1 MIIFKIDQIQ
11 GISDLRAEYRET
23 KVVVQNITELYVK
36 SLSNIKN
43 LIIEL
48 SLAASFIYETAPFWV
63 KFLPQS
69 FLEFILKARDIK

>member
-1 MIIFKIDQIQ
+1 MINFKIDQIQ

-36 SLSNIKN
+36 SNIKN